1 MQERPHISQISNKPL
16 EYFLRNSEFYP
27 SCFAHI
33 VPKSGFP
40 TIAIKDKEL
49 KRTMLRENK
58 DNILLV
64 TPYEHKLLDHG
75 TKEARDKY
83 EKENDCSFDIFYN
96 KREALKKQILE
107 ML

>member
-1 MQERPHISQISNKPL
+1 
-16 EYFLRNSEFYP
+16 
-27 SCFAHI
+27 
-33 VPKSGFP
+33 
-40 TIAIKDKEL
+40 
-49 KRTMLRENK
+49 MLRENK

-83 EKENDCSFDIFYN
+83 ENQNDCSFDIFYN